1 MTSSVSDAVE
11 AEDEADFRA
20 ARRASEGRAIVMTF
34 AALDWMRYPVKS
46 ASTLICLCR
55 TNPRVFFVF
64 VFWKRVERW
73 HLRPDLNPT
82 LVRVTI
88 ADYVHAGLGELDD
101 AFLLQFFDGL
111 DDFWI
116 ECR

>member
-55 TNPRVFFVF
+55 TIQIHVFFF
-64 VFWKRVERW
+64 CKRVERW